1 MNDLLSLP
9 LTSSVLGVLDV
20 YQWTSQ
26 SGAWLVASCLG
37 GLLIVLSAV
46 REIGRKPVIWVPT
59 NARLLNCK
67 VVVKDHLFF
76 RSRCTVETHY
86 RYSYEVNGS
95 TYQSTK
101 VVSEYRDPFF
111 SGGNH
116 ARRIATKG
124 DLCIFYNQRKPE
136 DSALTIPANRSRE
149 TLSLRERAPN

>member
-1 MNDLLSLP
+1 M
-9 LTSSVLGVLDV
+9 
-20 YQWTSQ
+20 
-26 SGAWLVASCLG
+26 
-37 GLLIVLSAV
+37 IVLSAV

-101 VVSEYRDPFF
+101 VVTEYRDPFF

-124 DLCIFYNQRKPE
+124 DLRIFFNQRNPE
-136 DSALTIPANRSRE
+136 DSVLTIPANRPRRKLWSRE
-149 TLSLRERAPN
+149 PTAN